1 MRRTTSGALS
11 LLVCAALL
19 GGCGEDEQDPDAEPG
34 SSSSSPSADDPDPS
48 ESTESAVEPASGE
61 VVRLGSLTVTFPQGF
76 DTREASSMGGDVVT
90 GDAPDGD
97 ARIAF
102 VAAEDYNRQSLDT
115 AVEYAI
121 AAGLWLRKPE
131 RLEDVKV
138 DGVRMYHLS
147 GPGTGGFTDVQFGAE
162 HGGYDISLTIG
173 APGPAAE
180 RQALIDSIL
189 ATATWN

>member
-19 GGCGEDEQDPDAEPG
+19 GGCGEDEPDPEAEPDA
-34 SSSSSPSADDPDPS
+34 SSTSTSADDTDPTEPS
-48 ESTESAVEPASGE
+48 EPSVEPASGE
-61 VVRLGSLTVTFPQGF
+61 VVELGSLTVTFPQGF

-102 VAAEDYNRQSLDT
+102 VAAEDYNHQSLDT
-115 AVEYAI
+115 AVDYAI
-121 AAGLWLRKPE
+121 AAGLWTRRPK
-131 RLEDVKV
+131 RLGDVEV
-138 DGVRMYHLS
+138 DGVKMYQLS
-147 GPGTGGFTDVQFGAE
+147 GPGSGGSTDVQFGAE

-173 APGPAAE
+173 AVGPAAE
-180 RQALIDSIL
+180 RQELIDSIL
-189 ATATWN
+189 ATATWS